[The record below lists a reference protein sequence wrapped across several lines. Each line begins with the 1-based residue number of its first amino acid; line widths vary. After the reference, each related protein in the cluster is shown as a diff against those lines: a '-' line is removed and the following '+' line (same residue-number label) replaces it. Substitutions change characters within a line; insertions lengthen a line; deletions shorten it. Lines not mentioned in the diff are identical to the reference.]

1 VYFDSQIHRRLRL
14 KTTETDGS
22 ISVIMQEMEAEWPTG
37 GGSPMNGAHLF
48 SPLRLR
54 ERVFRNRVFVSPMC
68 QYSAVDGMPTD
79 WHLVHLGSRAV
90 GGAALVMT
98 EATAVSPEGRITP
111 HDTGIWSR
119 EQAAAFGKIAEFI
132 RQHGAVAGIQVA
144 HAGRKASTDVPWR
157 GGKPLAPGNG
167 GWQPIAPSPV
177 PFAEGHAV
185 PREMTEAD
193 MERVR
198 EAFAAAARR
207 GQEAGFEVIEVHM
220 AHGYLLHEFLS
231 PLTNRRTD
239 AWGGSL
245 ENRIRFPVSVA
256 RAVREEWPGRLP
268 VLVRVSA
275 TDWVE
280 GGWDLQQTIAL
291 ARELKTVGIDM
302 VDCSSGGTVSD
313 AKVPSGPGFQ
323 APFAAAVRREAGIA
337 TGAVGLITEPAQA
350 GRIVST
356 GMADAVMIGRESLR
370 DPYWPLHAARSL
382 GVDIPWPPQYERA
395 KPM

>member
-1 VYFDSQIHRRLRL
+1 MS
-14 KTTETDGS
+14 
-22 ISVIMQEMEAEWPTG
+22 
-37 GGSPMNGAHLF
+37 GARLF

-54 ERVFRNRVFVSPMC
+54 ELEFKNRIFVSPMC

-111 HDTGIWSR
+111 FDTGIWSR
-119 EQAAAFGKIAEFI
+119 EQAAEFRKIAGFL
-132 RQHGAVAGIQVA
+132 RQHGAVAGLQVA

-157 GGKPLAPGNG
+157 GGKPLDTGSG

-177 PFAEGHAV
+177 PFAEGYAV

-198 EAFAAAARR
+198 AAFAASARLGR
-207 GQEAGFEVIEVHM
+207 EAGFEVVEVHM

-239 AWGGSL
+239 AFGGSL
-245 ENRIRFPVSVA
+245 ENRLRFPVSVA
-256 RAVREEWPGRLP
+256 RAVRAEWPERLP
-268 VLVRVSA
+268 VFVRVSA

-280 GGWDLQQTIAL
+280 GGWDLPQTVAL
-291 ARELKTVGIDM
+291 ARELKSLGIDM
-302 VDCSSGGTVSD
+302 VDCSSGGTVPY
-313 AKVPSGPGFQ
+313 AVVPAGPGFQ
-323 APFAAAVRREAGIA
+323 TPFAAAVRREVGIA
-337 TGAVGLITEPAQA
+337 TGAVGLITEPEQA
-350 GRIVST
+350 ERIVST
-356 GMADAVMIGRESLR
+356 GMADAILIGREFLR

-382 GVDIPWPPQYERA
+382 GVDVPWPSQYERA
-395 KPM
+395 KPS